1 MAQADSPNT
10 TITSAIDRRGALGL
24 FGRVLGGSAAVAGAG
39 ALPAVAQEADWLDP
53 WRSLA
58 KRAEN
63 PALMA
68 LQPAFQK
75 AWAGYCFAQAE
86 KVAARER
93 CDAIWPAT
101 PTDLAFTDR
110 NEVFYIYRRADTDPE
125 GREVPQ
131 KGRPPHSPLHYVAR
145 AHDLRSALDDPGNGP
160 RSKAG
165 KAIRRLIP
173 IAEQHEAAR
182 EAAKQG
188 SGLSAALAARA
199 EAAELLTRV
208 AEQILKQEAQTL
220 VGLHTKARA
229 VSALAA
235 IEDVDFNRSGYA
247 VRAPVTSMLHGVR
260 LAENISR
267 VIGLGDAVVAV
278 A

>member
-24 FGRVLGGSAAVAGAG
+24 FTRVLGGSAAAAGAG
-39 ALPAVAQEADWLDP
+39 AFPAVAQEADWLDP

-63 PALMA
+63 SAIMA
-68 LQPAFQK
+68 LQPAFQE
-75 AWAGYCFAQAE
+75 AWARYCFAQAE

-93 CDAIWPAT
+93 CDAIWPA
-101 PTDLAFTDR
+101 PPAELRFTDR
-110 NEVFYIYRRADTDPE
+110 NEVFFIYRRADTDPE
-125 GREVPQ
+125 GRELPQ

-145 AHDLRSALDDPGNGP
+145 ADDLRSALDDHGNGP

-165 KAIRRLIP
+165 KATRRLIP
-173 IAEQHEAAR
+173 IAERHEAAR
-182 EAAKQG
+182 EAAKQA

-199 EAAELLTRV
+199 EAAKLLTDI
-208 AEQILKQEAQTL
+208 AEQILKQDALTL

-235 IEDVDFNRSGYA
+235 IEDQDYDRTGYA
-247 VRAPVTSMLHGVR
+247 VRAPLTSMLHGLP
-260 LAENISR
+260 LAENIAR
-267 VIGLGDAVVAV
+267 VIGLGDAIVVA
-278 A
+278 